1 MNKVFEEDEVSMKHF
16 SKRNAAIAIM
26 IALSSTFVGC
36 SANEGNEEV
45 GISQSE
51 KTFKA
56 GTYTATG
63 QGNNGSIKVEVV
75 LSDTAIQS
83 ITILESS
90 ETAGLG
96 DTALQSLIEDIIAHQ
111 SLGVD
116 TVTGASNSSKALLSA
131 VEACLK
137 EAGADVEALKEAIVK
152 TGVNEEI
159 STEIVVVG
167 GGASGSAAALQAVED
182 GAKVTLVEMTAS
194 PAGQGTMAGGL
205 FGTNSTQQQE
215 QGKTVDGKWFYDQ
228 FINTSNYTANG
239 GLLSKIIQRS
249 GETVDWLIENGVN
262 LILAHPSTGG
272 YEEHKHTHP
281 SSTIHGYVDGG
292 TVAITTLHE
301 QIENKGG
308 EVLYST
314 KATELIIENGEI
326 KGIKAEKED
335 GGILTIKADAVV
347 LATGGF
353 AGNEELVKKYFGEEV
368 GTGRVATNIG
378 TGIEMAISAGA
389 AASYEDAI
397 TMHYGVNRGGT
408 TWGSALN
415 SALINPFLF
424 VDVDGNRF
432 MNEESFIFEPIK
444 TSNVIKSLPKMTA
457 YQIFDQTMIDIVKE
471 QGPAGLTDVYTDEL
485 ATDPTIFI
493 EVGHEVNTAK
503 AAEVAHT
510 PADVMPDIEALV
522 EAGSIIKA
530 DSVEELAEKLGM
542 SHLVDTINRYNELAE
557 AGEDTDHFKSAK
569 YLDKLEG
576 TLYAVKTTPSVF
588 LGTLGGIDINDNGEV
603 LDPNGKAIKGLFA
616 AGCETNGVYGNS
628 YVYFEGG
635 TLGYA
640 YGSGRIAGASAAQS
654 VKAE

>member
-1 MNKVFEEDEVSMKHF
+1 MKNL
-16 SKRNAAIAIM
+16 SKRTAAVALV
-26 IALSSTFVGC
+26 IALCSTFVGC
-36 SANEGNEEV
+36 SSNEVNPKVEETNP
-45 GISQSE
+45 SQQ
-51 KTFKA
+51 TFKA

-63 QGNNGSIKVEVV
+63 EGNNGSIKVEVV
-75 LSDTAIQS
+75 LSETAIES
-83 ITILESS
+83 IKILESS

-96 DTALQSLIEDIIAHQ
+96 DTALESLIDDIIAHQ

-131 VEACLK
+131 VEACLV
-137 EAGADVEALKEAIVK
+137 EAGANVEALKEAIVK
-152 TGVNEEI
+152 TGIDEEI
-159 STEIVVVG
+159 TTEIVVVG

-228 FINTSNYTANG
+228 FVNTSNYTANG
-239 GLLSKIIQRS
+239 GLLSKIIQKS

-272 YEEHKHTHP
+272 YEEHKYTHP

-301 QIENKGG
+301 QIEAKGG
-308 EVLYST
+308 DVLYST
-314 KATELIIENGEI
+314 KATELMIENGEI
-326 KGIKAEKED
+326 KGIKAEKSD
-335 GGILTIKADAVV
+335 GGTLTINADAVI

-353 AGNEELVKKYFGEEV
+353 AGNQELVTKYFGEGV

-389 AASYEDAI
+389 AASFEDAI
-397 TMHYGVNRGGT
+397 TMHYGVDRGGSK
-408 TWGSALN
+408 WGSALN

-444 TSNVIKSLPKMTA
+444 TSNVIKSLPQMTA
-457 YQIFDQTMIDIVKE
+457 YEIFDQTMIDIVKE

-485 ATDPTIFI
+485 ATNPTVFI

-503 AAEVAHT
+503 AAEAAHT
-510 PADVMPDIEALV
+510 PTDIMPDIEALIA
-522 EAGSIIKA
+522 EGTIISAK
-530 DSVEELAEKLGM
+530 SPEELAEKLGM
-542 SHLVDTINRYNELAE
+542 THLVDTIARYNELCE
-557 AGEDTDHFKSAK
+557 AGEDTDHFKSSK

-576 TLYAVKTTPSVF
+576 TLYAVKTSPSVF
-588 LGTLGGIDINDNGEV
+588 LGTLGGIDINDNAEV
-603 LDPNGKAIKGLFA
+603 LDPNGKAIKGLYA
-616 AGCETNGVYGNS
+616 AGSETNGVYGNS

-640 YGSGRIAGASAAQS
+640 YGSGRVAGASAAQS
-654 VKAE
+654 VKAK

>member
-1 MNKVFEEDEVSMKHF
+1 MKNL
-16 SKRNAAIAIM
+16 SKRTAAIALV

-36 SANEGNEEV
+36 SSNEVNPKVEETTS
-45 GISQSE
+45 SQQ
-51 KTFKA
+51 TFKA

-63 QGNNGSIKVEVV
+63 EGNNGSIKVEVV
-75 LSDTAIQS
+75 LSETAIES
-83 ITILESS
+83 IKILESS

-96 DTALQSLIEDIIAHQ
+96 DTALESLIDDIISHQ

-116 TVTGASNSSKALLSA
+116 TVTGASNSSKALLNA
-131 VEACLK
+131 VEACLV
-137 EAGADVEALKEAIVK
+137 EAGANVDALKEAIVK
-152 TGVNEEI
+152 TGIDEEI
-159 STEIVVVG
+159 TTEIVVVG

-205 FGTNSTQQQE
+205 FATNSTQQQE
-215 QGKTVDGKWFYDQ
+215 QGKTVNGKWFYEQ

-239 GLLSKIIQRS
+239 GLLSKIIQKS

-272 YEEHKHTHP
+272 YEEHKYTHP

-301 QIENKGG
+301 QIEAKGG
-308 EVLYST
+308 DVLYST
-314 KATELIIENGEI
+314 KATELMIENGEI
-326 KGIKAEKED
+326 KGIKAEKSD
-335 GGILTIKADAVV
+335 GGTLTIKADAVI

-353 AGNEELVKKYFGEEV
+353 AGNQELVTKYFGEGV

-389 AASYEDAI
+389 AASFEDAI
-397 TMHYGVNRGGT
+397 TMHYGVDRGGSK
-408 TWGSALN
+408 WGSALN

-444 TSNVIKSLPKMTA
+444 TSNVIKSLPQMTA
-457 YQIFDQTMIDIVKE
+457 YEIFDQTMIDTVKE

-485 ATDPTIFI
+485 ATNPTVFI
-493 EVGHEVNTAK
+493 EVGHEINTAK
-503 AAEVAHT
+503 AAEAAHT
-510 PADVMPDIEALV
+510 PTDIMPDIEALIA
-522 EAGSIIKA
+522 EGTIISA
-530 DSVEELAEKLGM
+530 ESPEELAEKLGM
-542 SHLVDTINRYNELAE
+542 THLVETITRYNELCD
-557 AGEDTDHFKSAK
+557 AGEDTDHFKSSN

-576 TLYAVKTTPSVF
+576 TLYAVKTSPSVF

-603 LDPNGKAIKGLFA
+603 LDSNGKAIKGLYA
-616 AGCETNGVYGNS
+616 AGSETNGVYGNS

-640 YGSGRIAGASAAQS
+640 YGSGRVAGASAAQGI
-654 VKAE
+654 KAK

>member
-1 MNKVFEEDEVSMKHF
+1 MKNL
-16 SKRNAAIAIM
+16 SKRTAAVALV
-26 IALSSTFVGC
+26 IALCSTFVGC
-36 SANEGNEEV
+36 SSNEVNPKVEETNP
-45 GISQSE
+45 SQQ
-51 KTFKA
+51 TFKA

-63 QGNNGSIKVEVV
+63 EGNNGSIKVEVV
-75 LSDTAIQS
+75 LSETAIES
-83 ITILESS
+83 IKILESS

-96 DTALQSLIEDIIAHQ
+96 DTALESLIDDIIAHQ

-131 VEACLK
+131 VEACLV
-137 EAGADVEALKEAIVK
+137 EAGANVEALKEAIVK
-152 TGVNEEI
+152 TGIDEEI
-159 STEIVVVG
+159 TTEIVVVG

-228 FINTSNYTANG
+228 FVNTSNYTANG
-239 GLLSKIIQRS
+239 GLLSKIIQKS

-272 YEEHKHTHP
+272 YEEHKYTHP

-301 QIENKGG
+301 QIEAKGG
-308 EVLYST
+308 DVLYST
-314 KATELIIENGEI
+314 KATELMIENGEI
-326 KGIKAEKED
+326 KGIKAEKSD
-335 GGILTIKADAVV
+335 GGTLTINADAVI

-353 AGNEELVKKYFGEEV
+353 AGNQELVTKYFGEGV

-389 AASYEDAI
+389 AASFEDAI
-397 TMHYGVNRGGT
+397 TMHYGVDRGGSK
-408 TWGSALN
+408 WGSALN

-444 TSNVIKSLPKMTA
+444 TSNVIKSLPQMTA
-457 YQIFDQTMIDIVKE
+457 YEIFDQTMIDIVKE

-485 ATDPTIFI
+485 ATNPTVFI

-503 AAEVAHT
+503 AAEAAHT
-510 PADVMPDIEALV
+510 PTDIMPDIEALIA
-522 EAGSIIKA
+522 EGTIISAK
-530 DSVEELAEKLGM
+530 SPEELAEKLG
-542 SHLVDTINRYNELAE
+542 
-557 AGEDTDHFKSAK
+557 
-569 YLDKLEG
+569 
-576 TLYAVKTTPSVF
+576 
-588 LGTLGGIDINDNGEV
+588 
-603 LDPNGKAIKGLFA
+603 IKP
-616 AGCETNGVYGNS
+616 
-628 YVYFEGG
+628 
-635 TLGYA
+635 
-640 YGSGRIAGASAAQS
+640 
-654 VKAE
+654 

>member
-1 MNKVFEEDEVSMKHF
+1 MKNL
-16 SKRNAAIAIM
+16 SKRTAAIALV
-26 IALSSTFVGC
+26 IALCSTFVGC
-36 SANEGNEEV
+36 SSNEVNPKVEETNP
-45 GISQSE
+45 SQQ
-51 KTFKA
+51 TFKA

-63 QGNNGSIKVEVV
+63 EGNNGSIKVEVV
-75 LSDTAIQS
+75 LSETAIES
-83 ITILESS
+83 IKILESS

-96 DTALQSLIEDIIAHQ
+96 DTALESLIDDIIAHQ

-131 VEACLK
+131 VEACLV
-137 EAGADVEALKEAIVK
+137 EAGANVESLKEAIVK
-152 TGVNEEI
+152 TGIDEEI
-159 STEIVVVG
+159 TTEIVVVG

-228 FINTSNYTANG
+228 FVNTSNYTANG
-239 GLLSKIIQRS
+239 GLLSKIIQKS

-272 YEEHKHTHP
+272 YEEHKYTHP
-281 SSTIHGYVDGG
+281 ASTIHGYVDGG

-301 QIENKGG
+301 QIEAKGG
-308 EVLYST
+308 DVLYST
-314 KATELIIENGEI
+314 KATELMIENGEI
-326 KGIKAEKED
+326 KGIKAEKSD
-335 GGILTIKADAVV
+335 GGTLIINADAVI

-353 AGNEELVKKYFGEEV
+353 AGNQELVTKYFGEGV

-389 AASYEDAI
+389 AASFEDAI
-397 TMHYGVNRGGT
+397 TMHYGVDRGGSK
-408 TWGSALN
+408 WGSALN

-444 TSNVIKSLPKMTA
+444 TSNVIKSLPQMAA
-457 YQIFDQTMIDIVKE
+457 YEIFDQTMIDIVKE
-471 QGPAGLTDVYTDEL
+471 QGPAGLTDVYTGEL
-485 ATDPTIFI
+485 ATNPTVFI

-510 PADVMPDIEALV
+510 PTDIMPDIEALIA
-522 EAGSIIKA
+522 EGTIISA
-530 DSVEELAEKLGM
+530 QSPEELAEKLGM
-542 SHLVDTINRYNELAE
+542 THLVETISRYNELCE
-557 AGEDTDHFKSAK
+557 AGEDTDHFKSSK

-576 TLYAVKTTPSVF
+576 TLYAVKTSPSVF
-588 LGTLGGIDINDNGEV
+588 LGTLGGIDINDNAEV
-603 LDPNGKAIKGLFA
+603 LNPNGKAIKGLYA
-616 AGCETNGVYGNS
+616 AGSETNGVYGNS

-640 YGSGRIAGASAAQS
+640 YGSGRVAGANAAQS
-654 VKAE
+654 IKVK

>member
-1 MNKVFEEDEVSMKHF
+1 MKNL
-16 SKRNAAIAIM
+16 SKRTAAIALV
-26 IALSSTFVGC
+26 IALCSTFVGC
-36 SANEGNEEV
+36 SSNEVNPKVEETNP
-45 GISQSE
+45 SQQ
-51 KTFKA
+51 TFKA

-63 QGNNGSIKVEVV
+63 EGNNGSIKVEVV
-75 LSDTAIQS
+75 LSETAIES
-83 ITILESS
+83 IKILESS

-96 DTALQSLIEDIIAHQ
+96 DTALESLIDDIIAHQ

-131 VEACLK
+131 VEACLV
-137 EAGADVEALKEAIVK
+137 EAGANVESLKEAIVK
-152 TGVNEEI
+152 TGIDEEI
-159 STEIVVVG
+159 TTEIVVVG

-228 FINTSNYTANG
+228 FVNTSNYTANG
-239 GLLSKIIQRS
+239 GLLSKIIQKS

-272 YEEHKHTHP
+272 YEEHKYTHP
-281 SSTIHGYVDGG
+281 ASTIHGYVDGG

-301 QIENKGG
+301 QIEAKGG
-308 EVLYST
+308 DVLYST

-326 KGIKAEKED
+326 KGIKAEKSD
-335 GGILTIKADAVV
+335 GGTLIINADAVI

-353 AGNEELVKKYFGEEV
+353 AGNQELVTKYFGEGV

-389 AASYEDAI
+389 AASFEDAI
-397 TMHYGVNRGGT
+397 TMHYGVDRGGSK
-408 TWGSALN
+408 WGSALN

-444 TSNVIKSLPKMTA
+444 TSNVIKSLPQMAA
-457 YQIFDQTMIDIVKE
+457 YEIFDQTMIDIVKE
-471 QGPAGLTDVYTDEL
+471 QGPAGLTDVYTGEL
-485 ATDPTIFI
+485 ATNPTVFI

-510 PADVMPDIEALV
+510 PTDIMPDIEALIA
-522 EAGSIIKA
+522 EGTIISA
-530 DSVEELAEKLGM
+530 QSPEELAEKLGM
-542 SHLVDTINRYNELAE
+542 THLVETISRYNELCE
-557 AGEDTDHFKSAK
+557 AGEDTDHFKSSK

-576 TLYAVKTTPSVF
+576 TLYAVKTSPSVF
-588 LGTLGGIDINDNGEV
+588 LGTLGGIDINDNAEV
-603 LDPNGKAIKGLFA
+603 LNPNGKAIKGLYA
-616 AGCETNGVYGNS
+616 AGSETNGVYGNS

-640 YGSGRIAGASAAQS
+640 YGSGRVAGANAAQS
-654 VKAE
+654 IKVK

>member
-1 MNKVFEEDEVSMKHF
+1 MKNL
-16 SKRNAAIAIM
+16 SKRTAAIALV
-26 IALSSTFVGC
+26 IALCSTFVGC
-36 SANEGNEEV
+36 SSNEVNPKVEETNP
-45 GISQSE
+45 SQQ
-51 KTFKA
+51 TFKA

-63 QGNNGSIKVEVV
+63 EGNNGSIKVEVV
-75 LSDTAIQS
+75 LSETAIES
-83 ITILESS
+83 IKILESS

-96 DTALQSLIEDIIAHQ
+96 DTALESLIDDIIAHQ

-131 VEACLK
+131 VEACLV
-137 EAGADVEALKEAIVK
+137 EAGANVEALKEAIVK
-152 TGVNEEI
+152 TGIDEEI
-159 STEIVVVG
+159 TTEIVVVG

-215 QGKTVDGKWFYDQ
+215 QGKMVDGKWFYDQ
-228 FINTSNYTANG
+228 FVNTSNYTANG
-239 GLLSKIIQRS
+239 GLLSKIIQKS

-272 YEEHKHTHP
+272 YEEHKYTHP
-281 SSTIHGYVDGG
+281 ASTIHGYVDGG

-301 QIENKGG
+301 QIEAKGG
-308 EVLYST
+308 DVLYST

-326 KGIKAEKED
+326 KGIKAEKSD
-335 GGILTIKADAVV
+335 GGTLIINADAVI

-353 AGNEELVKKYFGEEV
+353 AGNQELVTKYFGEGV

-389 AASYEDAI
+389 AASFEDAI
-397 TMHYGVNRGGT
+397 TMHYGVDRGGSK
-408 TWGSALN
+408 WGSALN

-444 TSNVIKSLPKMTA
+444 TSNVIKSLPQMAA
-457 YQIFDQTMIDIVKE
+457 YEIFDQTMIDIVKE
-471 QGPAGLTDVYTDEL
+471 QGPAGLTDVYTGEL
-485 ATDPTIFI
+485 ATNPTVFI

-510 PADVMPDIEALV
+510 PTDIMPDIEALIA
-522 EAGSIIKA
+522 EGTIISA
-530 DSVEELAEKLGM
+530 QSPEELAEKLGM
-542 SHLVDTINRYNELAE
+542 THLVETISRYNELCE
-557 AGEDTDHFKSAK
+557 AGEDTDHFKSSK

-576 TLYAVKTTPSVF
+576 TLYAVKTSPSVF
-588 LGTLGGIDINDNGEV
+588 LGTLGGIDINDNAEV
-603 LDPNGKAIKGLFA
+603 LNPNGKAIKGLYA
-616 AGCETNGVYGNS
+616 AGSETNGVYGNS

-640 YGSGRIAGASAAQS
+640 YGSGRVAGANAAQS
-654 VKAE
+654 VKVK

>member
-1 MNKVFEEDEVSMKHF
+1 MKNL
-16 SKRNAAIAIM
+16 SKRTAAIALV
-26 IALSSTFVGC
+26 IALCSTFVGC
-36 SANEGNEEV
+36 SSNEVNPKVEETNP
-45 GISQSE
+45 SQQ
-51 KTFKA
+51 TFKA

-63 QGNNGSIKVEVV
+63 EGNNGSIKVEVV
-75 LSDTAIQS
+75 LSETAIES
-83 ITILESS
+83 IKILESS

-96 DTALQSLIEDIIAHQ
+96 DTALESLIDDIIAHQ

-131 VEACLK
+131 VEACLV
-137 EAGADVEALKEAIVK
+137 EAGANVESLKEAIVK
-152 TGVNEEI
+152 TGIDEEI
-159 STEIVVVG
+159 TTEIVVVG

-228 FINTSNYTANG
+228 FVNTSNYTANG
-239 GLLSKIIQRS
+239 GLLSKIIQKS

-272 YEEHKHTHP
+272 YEEHKYTHP
-281 SSTIHGYVDGG
+281 ASTIHGYVDGG

-301 QIENKGG
+301 QIEAKGG
-308 EVLYST
+308 DVLYST

-326 KGIKAEKED
+326 KGIKAEKSD
-335 GGILTIKADAVV
+335 GGTLIINADAVI

-353 AGNEELVKKYFGEEV
+353 AGNQELVTKYFGEGV

-389 AASYEDAI
+389 AASFEDAI
-397 TMHYGVNRGGT
+397 TMHYGVDRGGSK
-408 TWGSALN
+408 WGSALN

-444 TSNVIKSLPKMTA
+444 TSNVIKSLPQMAA
-457 YQIFDQTMIDIVKE
+457 YEIFDQTMIDIVKE
-471 QGPAGLTDVYTDEL
+471 QGPAGLTDVYTGEL
-485 ATDPTIFI
+485 ATNPTVFI

-510 PADVMPDIEALV
+510 PTDIMPDIEALIA
-522 EAGSIIKA
+522 EGTIISA
-530 DSVEELAEKLGM
+530 QSPEELAEKLGM
-542 SHLVDTINRYNELAE
+542 THLVETISRYNELCE
-557 AGEDTDHFKSAK
+557 AGEDTDHFKSSK

-576 TLYAVKTTPSVF
+576 TLYAVKTSPSVF
-588 LGTLGGIDINDNGEV
+588 LGTLGGIDINDNAEV
-603 LDPNGKAIKGLFA
+603 LNPNGKAIKGLYA
-616 AGCETNGVYGNS
+616 AGSETNGVYGNS

-640 YGSGRIAGASAAQS
+640 YGSGRVAGANAAQS
-654 VKAE
+654 VKVK